1 VANPVIVIVI
11 GGDNGNEVNTAKTKG
26 QMGKKKECK
35 KKKKKISLSIQQRY
49 LISSLSERLLSS
61 DHHPKSKSK
70 IPTPTLKTQLSLSLL
85 HIT

>member
-35 KKKKKISLSIQQRY
+35 KKKKYPYQFSRD
-49 LISSLSERLLSS
+49 ISS
-61 DHHPKSKSK
+61 HHYLKGCYPLTTTQNQSQKS
-70 IPTPTLKTQLSLSLL
+70 Q
-85 HIT
+85 HQH

>member
-26 QMGKKKECK
+26 QMGKKKEC
-35 KKKKKISLSIQQRY
+35 KKKKISLSIQQRY

>member
-1 VANPVIVIVI
+1 MAMKSIQQKP
-11 GGDNGNEVNTAKTKG
+11 KG
-26 QMGKKKECK
+26 KWERRRNV
-35 KKKKKISLSIQQRY
+35 KKKKISLSIQQRY